1 MCKRIVCILLVL
13 LSFLLLCSC
22 ASGESTTVQVFS
34 EGKQSRNGLPQ
45 FFSNLTQN
53 VREVSNSMFDRITN
67 LISNKVF
74 SSPGVKRSRVLS
86 AAEQSDARMQQIV
99 AAINTKDNSAMK
111 QLFSAKVQESDT
123 LDLEISELF
132 ELFPTEILSWDNNR
146 GSTSYK
152 NDYGKMS
159 FKYSFT
165 FYVYTE
171 NVEYKLFV
179 YDYVANTIS
188 PENEGLYMLE
198 ISPLDYQ
205 GKWDTWQDRLH
216 AGISIVK

>member
-1 MCKRIVCILLVL
+1 
-13 LSFLLLCSC
+13 
-22 ASGESTTVQVFS
+22 
-34 EGKQSRNGLPQ
+34 
-45 FFSNLTQN
+45 
-53 VREVSNSMFDRITN
+53 
-67 LISNKVF
+67 
-74 SSPGVKRSRVLS
+74 
-86 AAEQSDARMQQIV
+86 
-99 AAINTKDNSAMK
+99 
-111 QLFSAKVQESDT
+111 
-123 LDLEISELF
+123 
-132 ELFPTEILSWDNNR
+132 
-146 GSTSYK
+146 
-152 NDYGKMS
+152 MS